1 MEIIG
6 FWDIQYRHSLVSY
19 NWSRNVRRL
28 LLARISALLSKEI
41 ASFDMICSSTKNG
54 VGTFW
59 FDTTMPIEF
68 GEFTIGTGQVDPEL
82 GIVSQSAYDLV
93 LAPYQS

>member
-1 MEIIG
+1 LFI
-6 FWDIQYRHSLVSY
+6 DQNS
-19 NWSRNVRRL
+19 
-28 LLARISALLSKEI
+28 
-41 ASFDMICSSTKNG
+41 

-82 GIVSQSAYDLV
+82 GIVSQSAYDLM
-93 LAPYQS
+93 LEPYRG